1 MLLTE
6 TILTVILG
14 LVAISL
20 LIDWAVLRI
29 RAIRLNRSP
38 GVQLDAATA
47 ARIEQLAARLGGSG
61 QPRSSEEVLGEAL
74 DDLSEK
80 YGSSPGPD

>member
-29 RAIRLNRSP
+29 RAIRLNRGS

-47 ARIEQLAARLGGSG
+47 ARVEQLAARLGGSG
-61 QPRSSEEVLGEAL
+61 PPRSSEAVLGEAL
-74 DDLSEK
+74 DDLSKK
-80 YGSSPGPD
+80 YDSSPGPD